1 MYLDLHCD
9 TLSAM
14 LFSRR
19 AGTPDDIVANSLHI
33 DFAKLARGRCGLQVF
48 ALFVNTQASLHPLCD
63 ILAQIE
69 LFYQTLD
76 AHPDKFSHIQSGGDF
91 RRACAAGRIATALS
105 LEDATVCEKD
115 FSVLSVLRR
124 LGVCMVSLTWNH
136 ENALAAPRGVAGGLT
151 DLGRDFVA
159 YAQNLG
165 VVVDV
170 SHLSDRGVYDI
181 LSLTKAPIIASHSN
195 CRTLC
200 PHPRNLTD
208 DMIRKIA
215 ECGGVIGLNLY
226 PPFLMQDADDAG
238 FDAVCRHAMHLY
250 RIGGEDCLALGT
262 DFDGFGCNPSIPDA
276 SAMASL
282 PDYLLKCGIPPSAI
296 EKLLWKNAWRVL
308 ATAL

>member
-19 AGTPDDIVANSLHI
+19 AGVPCDIAANNLHI
-33 DFAKLARGRCGLQVF
+33 DFAKLMRGGCGLQVF
-48 ALFVNTQASLHPLCD
+48 ALFVDTQASRHPLCD
-63 ILAQIE
+63 ILAQID
-69 LFYQTLD
+69 LFYQILD
-76 AHPDKFSHIQSGGDF
+76 AHPDKFSRVQSGGDF

-115 FSVLSVLRR
+115 FSVLSVLHR
-124 LGVCMVSLTWNH
+124 LGVCAVSLTWNH
-136 ENALAAPRGVAGGLT
+136 ENALAAPRGAASGLT

-159 YAQNLG
+159 YAQDLG

-170 SHLSDRGVYDI
+170 SHLSDRGVYDV
-181 LSLTKAPIIASHSN
+181 LSCSRAPIIASHSN

-226 PPFLMQDADDAG
+226 PPFLIQGADDAD
-238 FDAVCRHAMHLY
+238 FDAVCRHAKHLY
-250 RIGGEDCLALGT
+250 RVGGEDCLALGT
-262 DFDGFGCNPSIPDA
+262 DFDGFGCNPSIP
-276 SAMASL
+276 SAAAL
-282 PDYLLKCGIPPSAI
+282 EELGARLIKCGLPSGAV
-296 EKLLWKNAWRVL
+296 EKLLWQNAWRVL
-308 ATAL
+308 SAAL